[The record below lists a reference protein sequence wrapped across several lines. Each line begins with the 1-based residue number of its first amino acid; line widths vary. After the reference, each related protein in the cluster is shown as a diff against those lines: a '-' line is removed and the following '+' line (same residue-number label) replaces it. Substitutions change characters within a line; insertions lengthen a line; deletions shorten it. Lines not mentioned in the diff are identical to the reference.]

1 MVDPISDM
9 IVRLKNAGLAGR
21 SSVVFPAS
29 ALKLAIAEKLRQ
41 AGYVKSVNSRGKKVK
56 KSLEVELVSAP
67 NGETKIEDIQRVS
80 KPSRRV
86 YHNHREIRSVRQGHG
101 LAIYSTP
108 KGILTDK
115 EARTAKVGG
124 EILFKIW

>member
-29 ALKLAIAEKLRQ
+29 ELKLAIAEKLRQ
-41 AGYVKSVNSRGKKVK
+41 AGYLKSVSKRGKKVK
-56 KSLEVELVSAP
+56 KSLEAELLYSP
-67 NGETKIEDIQRVS
+67 SGEAKIEDVQRVS

-101 LAIYSTP
+101 TAVYSTP

-115 EARTAKVGG
+115 EAKEAKVGG